1 MTMTQRRELID
12 RAKFKALHTKVRD
25 RVARNLAPS
34 RVVVRASVWMVGDQ
48 LKEGRLGDH
57 RVLADEPVERGGTN
71 QAPAPLEYFVGAV
84 GF

>member
-1 MTMTQRRELID
+1 MSETTRE
-12 RAKFKALHTKVRD
+12 TVQ
-25 RVARNLAPS
+25 AR
-34 RVVVRASVWMVGDQ
+34 Q
-48 LKEGRLGDH
+48 EGRLGDH